1 MCVKCVVNGVFGVC
15 LRCVCE
21 CAGDERE
28 ARTRLK
34 QSGDIN
40 VELRVPNGLRMA
52 GNVPN
57 GV

>member
-1 MCVKCVVNGVFGVC
+1 MVKVVKSVC
-15 LRCVCE
+15 ERCVL
-21 CAGDERE
+21 GVLRIERE

>member
-1 MCVKCVVNGVFGVC
+1 MCVKCVLYVGGEC
-15 LRCVCE
+15 LCE

-40 VELRVPNGLRMA
+40 VELRVPNVLRMT
-52 GNVPN
+52 GNVL
-57 GV
+57 

>member
-1 MCVKCVVNGVFGVC
+1 MCVKCGEKCVLGVLEVS
-15 LRCVCE
+15 
-21 CAGDERE
+21 AGYERE

-40 VELRVPNGLRMA
+40 VELRVPNTLRMA

>member
-1 MCVKCVVNGVFGVC
+1 MCVKCVVNGVLGVC
-15 LRCVCE
+15 CE

-40 VELRVPNGLRMA
+40 VGLRVPNVLRMT
-52 GNVPN
+52 GNVL
-57 GV
+57 

>member
-1 MCVKCVVNGVFGVC
+1 MVKSVLNVS
-15 LRCVCE
+15 
-21 CAGDERE
+21 AGDERE

-40 VELRVPNGLRMA
+40 VELRVPNTLRMA

>member
-1 MCVKCVVNGVFGVC
+1 MCAVGVC
-15 LRCVCE
+15 VI
-21 CAGDERE
+21 ERE

-40 VELRVPNGLRMA
+40 VELRVPNTLRMA

>member
-1 MCVKCVVNGVFGVC
+1 MCVKCVVKVSVGVLEVYVGI
-15 LRCVCE
+15 
-21 CAGDERE
+21 ERE

-52 GNVPN
+52 GNVL
-57 GV
+57 

>member
-1 MCVKCVVNGVFGVC
+1 MIKRYAEVYAGDACGC
-15 LRCVCE
+15 LRY
-21 CAGDERE
+21 ERE

-40 VELRVPNGLRMA
+40 VELRVPNGLRMT

>member
-1 MCVKCVVNGVFGVC
+1 MVKSVCEGVC
-15 LRCVCE
+15 RSGC
-21 CAGDERE
+21 GIERE

>member
-1 MCVKCVVNGVFGVC
+1 MCVKCVVNGVLGV
-15 LRCVCE
+15 LEV

-34 QSGDIN
+34 QCGDIN
-40 VELRVPNGLRMA
+40 VELRVPNVLRMA